1 MHSENCPERI
11 CTSAHFLR
19 RIQKP
24 EEIDMRKVLA
34 SVIALAVLGIAAP
47 IAATTSASARE
58 TVIIKKDRGHHYG
71 WYKHRHER
79 AYGRDRDR
87 HHHRGAKVIINR

>member
-1 MHSENCPERI
+1 
-11 CTSAHFLR
+11 
-19 RIQKP
+19 
-24 EEIDMRKVLA
+24 MRKVIT

-71 WYKHRHER
+71 WYKGRH
-79 AYGRDRDR
+79 YGWDK
-87 HHHRGAKVIINR
+87 HHRRHGASVVIR